1 MSGAANTSND
11 ELGGAVA
18 GIRWHQTIELPGGI
32 RTPGIFD
39 NPRGLQHVPLPPSLK
54 GKRCLDVGTADG
66 FWAFEMERRGADE
79 VVAVDVPERE
89 LLDWPAFVD
98 EEEWEVVHDIGD
110 HKGFFL
116 AKEALRSNVRL
127 EELPVYDLRSEE
139 VGEFDFAFVG
149 SLLLHLRDPVLALA
163 SVRRV
168 LRGELLSA
176 DTISPL
182 LTALHPTQPIAR
194 LEGPGWPLWWILN
207 LAGYRRLFPLAGFE
221 VVQTGKPF
229 LLKRGEGYRGTART
243 RRPLYGRFQEAV
255 TRLGL
260 LHSWVRARPGVTM
273 NGRPR

>member
-1 MSGAANTSND
+1 VSDASGTSTASLA
-11 ELGGAVA
+11 EAVA

-32 RTPGIFD
+32 KTPGIFD
-39 NPRGLQHVPLPPSLK
+39 NPRELRRVPLPASLK
-54 GKRCLDVGTADG
+54 GKRCIDVGTADG

-79 VVAVDVPERE
+79 VVAVDVPERA
-89 LLDWPAFVD
+89 LLDWPAFVND
-98 EEEWEVVHDIGD
+98 EEWEIVHDIGD

-116 AKEALRSNVRL
+116 AREALGSSVKL
-127 EELPVYDLRSEE
+127 EERPVYDLRPEE
-139 VGEFDFAFVG
+139 MGEFDFAFIG

-207 LAGYRRLFPLAGFE
+207 LAGYRRLFPLAGFD
-221 VVQTGKPF
+221 VVETGKPF
-229 LLKRGEGYRGTART
+229 LLKRGDGYRGTART
-243 RRPLYGRFQEAV
+243 QRPLYGRFQEAV

-260 LHSWVRARPGVTM
+260 LHSWVRAKPGV
-273 NGRPR
+273 R

>member
-39 NPRGLQHVPLPPSLK
+39 NPRELQHVPLPPSLK